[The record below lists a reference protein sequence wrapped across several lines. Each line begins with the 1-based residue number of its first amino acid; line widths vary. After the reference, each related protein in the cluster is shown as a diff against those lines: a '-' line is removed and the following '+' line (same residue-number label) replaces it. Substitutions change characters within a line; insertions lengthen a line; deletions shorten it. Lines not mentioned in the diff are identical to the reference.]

1 MTDDPFLAIS
11 ALDDLT
17 RRTFTTPGAGRTG
30 KPFRVLGATDDGLDV
45 QTSRGGKVS
54 LRAEAFDGAVKALA
68 DLGAVEPEGW
78 VAVSD
83 ETLVAILQSEN
94 RDKACAS
101 YVLPLL
107 EAVGAVE
114 LARTRP
120 ARARVARREG

>member
-1 MTDDPFLAIS
+1 MTDDPFLAIR
-11 ALDDLT
+11 ALEDLT

-30 KPFRVLGATDDGLDV
+30 KPFRVLGVTDDGLDV
-45 QTSRGGKVS
+45 QTSRGGRVS

-83 ETLVAILQSEN
+83 ETLVAVLQSEN
-94 RDKACAS
+94 RDKACTS